1 MKRSYALNIKLNY
14 LFDFVKN
21 LNLMSAFWPIFL
33 LSRGM
38 SLLEVGLLE
47 SIFHVTSLIM
57 ETPTG
62 ALADLYGRKFTR
74 QLSLVSHMIYMVLFL
89 FVQDFWW
96 AAIGFAFAAIGYN
109 LESGSGTAFVYDSL
123 KLEQATEQF
132 ATVEARREVVLNA
145 AQVSAALI
153 GGFLALVSFQ
163 LAYAVTISL
172 TVLALLLS
180 FLFKETPL
188 PEEKKS
194 PHIVHAIREQLR
206 VSWHIVRLDPLMHGV
221 MIFAAWIG
229 AIGTTVYFYTTT
241 YWYDLGWN
249 ESDVGIGVAIAGFIG
264 AIIALRTPHFVEKY
278 AHLKT
283 VRWASFV
290 LLIGTALMADPI
302 IAVAGLIVISGSESI
317 LYVSSNA
324 FFNERLASS
333 ERATLLS
340 YSSML
345 FSLIMIGLFPLV
357 GYLIGLW
364 SYPIV
369 VWSLA
374 GIGVLSIAIYR
385 FWEIS
390 MKTKKNP
397 SK

>member
-1 MKRSYALNIKLNY
+1 MKRTYSLNVRLNY
-14 LFDFVKN
+14 VFDFVKN

-33 LSRGM
+33 LSKGM
-38 SLLEVGLLE
+38 SLWEVGILE

-74 QLSLVSHMIYMVLFL
+74 QLSLASHIIYMVLFL

-96 AAIGFAFAAIGYN
+96 AAIGFAFAAMGYN
-109 LESGSGTAFVYDSL
+109 LESGSGTAFIYDSL
-123 KLEQATEQF
+123 KQSDQIDRF

-145 AQVSAALI
+145 AQVSGALLGGFIALI
-153 GGFLALVSFQ
+153 SFQ
-163 LAYAVTISL
+163 WAYLVTITLSL
-172 TVLALLLS
+172 GALLISL
-180 FLFKETPL
+180 FFKETPL
-188 PEEKKS
+188 PEEKTS
-194 PHIVHAIREQLR
+194 PHFIHAIKEQLR
-206 VSWHIVRLDPLMHGV
+206 ISWSIVRKDALMHGV
-221 MIFAAWIG
+221 MIFSAWIG

-241 YWYDLGWN
+241 YWYSLGWD
-249 ESDVGIGVAIAGFIG
+249 ESNVGVGVAIAGFIG
-264 AIIALRTPHFVEKY
+264 ALIALRTPHLVRKY

-283 VRWASFV
+283 IRWASFV
-290 LLIGTALMADPI
+290 LLLGAALMADPW
-302 IAVAGLIVISGSESI
+302 IAVGGLVVISGSESV

-324 FFNERLASS
+324 FFNDRLAST

-345 FSLIMIGLFPLV
+345 FSFIMIGLFPLV
-357 GYLIGLW
+357 GYLIGQW

-369 VWSLA
+369 VWTLALIGGVSL
-374 GIGVLSIAIYR
+374 LIYR

-390 MKTKKNP
+390 LKNAKNP
-397 SK
+397 TK